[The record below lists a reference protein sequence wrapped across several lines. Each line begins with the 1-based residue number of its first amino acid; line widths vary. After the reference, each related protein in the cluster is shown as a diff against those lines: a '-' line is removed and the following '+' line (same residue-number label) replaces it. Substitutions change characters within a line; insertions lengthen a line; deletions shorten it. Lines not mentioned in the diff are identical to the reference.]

1 MKTSAVT
8 GLKGEKMR
16 EIKFKGFSKKL
27 NKWIYGDL
35 IQSGSKSYIAKQ
47 GFLTPYECLGTPV
60 GVLGFENNEDIFEV
74 EPGSIGQYT
83 GLKDKNGKEIYEGD
97 IVECVSCKEKDRKYK
112 VAWCDKFLGF
122 ILEHKKEKYQ
132 ISIFNDFKIIG
143 NVFENPELL
152 EQEK

>member
-1 MKTSAVT
+1 
-8 GLKGEKMR
+8 MR
-16 EIKFKGFSKKL
+16 EIKFRGYSKRLKTWL
-27 NKWIYGDL
+27 YGSLIYANKKYYILPNSNNKKVIEVKKINNFLL
-35 IQSGSKSYIAKQ
+35 IQAKEKDR
-47 GFLTPYECLGTPV
+47 LVAPESV
-60 GVLGFENNEDIFEV
+60 GQF
-74 EPGSIGQYT
+74 T